1 MTDKIKLDDSFGG
14 SMQTYEGSMQFN
26 KILNLILKNIK
37 EKQVNLQSIHEIS
50 KIDPK
55 LWEDWSN
62 KVSSLDESTIN
73 QLNKSISDL
82 LKLNEP
88 GDFWQILILS
98 RKLTDIQLSL
108 PALNFE
114 EQLEQRSIDV
124 SEFSAKIIKFINEEI
139 PKEISGEKLID
150 YFNDLTSVIIDNA
163 VFKADI
169 KTINSILS
177 AILYMSLD
185 TPEHSKYGKVLPIFE
200 MSETSQM
207 KDLADTIQKI
217 DFNYK
222 DDIVS
227 GVIFLICQ
235 MYNLKEQDLRDDG
248 GGISV
253 SLIVSNLKLLM

>member
-1 MTDKIKLDDSFGG
+1 M
-14 SMQTYEGSMQFN
+14 MQFN

-139 PKEISGEKLID
+139 PKKIPEEKLVDYVSSWKIPKFPISGDYLKKHGYGSDQKLGKKLKSLEEKWIENNFVMD
-150 YFNDLTSVIIDNA
+150 
-163 VFKADI
+163 
-169 KTINSILS
+169 
-177 AILYMSLD
+177 
-185 TPEHSKYGKVLPIFE
+185 E
-200 MSETSQM
+200 
-207 KDLADTIQKI
+207 KI
-217 DFNYK
+217 VK
-222 DDIVS
+222 
-227 GVIFLICQ
+227 
-235 MYNLKEQDLRDDG
+235 NL
-248 GGISV
+248 
-253 SLIVSNLKLLM
+253 

>member
-1 MTDKIKLDDSFGG
+1 MTDEIKLDDSFGFG
-14 SMQTYEGSMQFN
+14 ISSQFN
-26 KILNLILKNIK
+26 KILNLILINIK

-114 EQLEQRSIDV
+114 EQLEQRSINV

-163 VFKADI
+163 VFKGDK
-169 KTINSILS
+169 KTINTILS
-177 AILYMSLD
+177 LIFNMGLETLES
-185 TPEHSKYGKVLPIFE
+185 SKVIE
-200 MSETSQM
+200 
-207 KDLADTIQKI
+207 LADIIREKI

-222 DDIVS
+222 DEIVEN
-227 GVIFLICQ
+227 VIFLICQ
-235 MYNLKEQDLRDDG
+235 MYNLKEQDLRDDD

-253 SLIVSNLKLLM
+253 SLIVSNLEPFM

>member
-1 MTDKIKLDDSFGG
+1 MTDEIKLDDSFGFG
-14 SMQTYEGSMQFN
+14 ISSQFN
-26 KILNLILKNIK
+26 KILNLILINIK

-62 KVSSLDESTIN
+62 KVSNLDESTIN

-114 EQLEQRSIDV
+114 EQLEQRSINV

-163 VFKADI
+163 VFKGDI
-169 KTINSILS
+169 KTINDILS
-177 AILYMSLD
+177 AILYMGMEFLP
-185 TPEHSKYGKVLPIFE
+185 TSKYGKVLPILE

-207 KDLADTIQKI
+207 KDLTDAIRKI
-217 DFNYK
+217 DFNYR
-222 DDIVS
+222 DDFVS
-227 GVIFLICQ
+227 GVIFLICH

>member
-1 MTDKIKLDDSFGG
+1 MTDEIKIDDSFGFG
-14 SMQTYEGSMQFN
+14 ISSQFN

-98 RKLTDIQLSL
+98 RKLTDIHLSL

-114 EQLEQRSIDV
+114 EQLEKRSIDV
-124 SEFSAKIIKFINEEI
+124 SEFSAKIIKFINDQEI
-139 PKEISGEKLID
+139 KKEFVVDKKNKLID

-163 VFKADI
+163 VFKGDK
-169 KTINSILS
+169 KTINTILS
-177 AILYMSLD
+177 LIFNMGLETLES
-185 TPEHSKYGKVLPIFE
+185 SKVIE
-200 MSETSQM
+200 
-207 KDLADTIQKI
+207 LADIIREKI

-222 DDIVS
+222 DEIVEN
-227 GVIFLICQ
+227 VIFLICQ

-253 SLIVSNLKLLM
+253 SLIVSNLEPFM